1 MSYHAVVLQH
11 GGFDPAVARSWDA
24 LPPKRGVQA
33 DFYDSHAWLSSWSH
47 AARAVV
53 AAGLRVPAVLDC
65 GRPVA
70 LLPLEGRSRRRPAGL
85 GHICAGVQ
93 RESLN
98 PIPVRKHCLTA
109 VFGHDQQPLA
119 VRDQPLRAAIVP
131 PVRPFQVDVGQ
142 YISKAGVI
150 EPQGMILLIADPPA
164 ASAGIGR

>member
-11 GGFDPAVARSWDA
+11 GGFDPAVAPSWDA

-85 GHICAGVQ
+85 GQPPPSG
-93 RESLN
+93 S
-98 PIPVRKHCLTA
+98 PISVILDP
-109 VFGHDQQPLA
+109 
-119 VRDQPLRAAIVP
+119 RAAAELYHCGRILAARAARWP
-131 PVRPFQVDVGQ
+131 SSGPRPKCG
-142 YISKAGVI
+142 
-150 EPQGMILLIADPPA
+150 
-164 ASAGIGR
+164 